1 MVKRHYGMSTQRYK
15 LMHYYYDIDE
25 WELYDRVADPLEM
38 KNVYDD
44 PAYSGIRKKLHK
56 RLGKLMKQ
64 YGDSEALARSFL
76 PN

>member
-44 PAYSGIRKKLHK
+44 PSYTRIRKKLHK
-56 RLGKLMKQ
+56 RLGKLMIK
-64 YGDSEALARSFL
+64 YDDSEELARSFL